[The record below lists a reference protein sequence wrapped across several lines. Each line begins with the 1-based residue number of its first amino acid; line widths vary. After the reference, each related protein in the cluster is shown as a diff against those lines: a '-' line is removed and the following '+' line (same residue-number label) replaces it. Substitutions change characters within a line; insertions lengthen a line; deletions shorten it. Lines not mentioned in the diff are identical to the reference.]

1 MEGANMNGKAIKTAL
16 SGITQESMTNG
27 TMGELWEKFPD
38 YVAGSDWVGE
48 ILDMAQKASDWIS
61 DEDDYTDTATD
72 ISIHLADSEVEDY
85 YSNIN
90 KRVQELALWARPELD
105 SEVQELFN
113 GDVNPTL
120 TDLNSHYLFCAMY
133 NLAYA
138 VLEYASEKAEE
149 LEGADA

>member
-1 MEGANMNGKAIKTAL
+1 MNGKAIKTAL

-27 TMGELWEKFPD
+27 TMGELWDNLPD
-38 YVAGSDWVGE
+38 FIAGSDWVGE

-61 DEDDYTDTATD
+61 DEDDYTDTVTD

-90 KRVQELALWARPELD
+90 KRVQALSLWAYPELD
-105 SEVQELFN
+105 DEVAELFN
-113 GDVNPTL
+113 GDVNPSL
-120 TDLNSHYLFCAMY
+120 TDLNSHYLYCAMRG
-133 NLAYA
+133 LAYQIFT
-138 VLEYASEKAEE
+138 YAYSKAEE